1 MQKCS
6 AYSRSPDELK
16 VFNHT
21 ELIVMTIFTNLET
34 QIIKLM
40 KVTWQSKSDTEQYLQ
55 LLQCLLFAKCL
66 SRRYIWQT
74 DLHFPL
80 ALLYFAYGLPSLG
93 CELTPPFPQFNQPPA
108 TVPNVFCYKA
118 VDINT
123 INELIVHSLTKLLIA
138 YFQYWLTKE
147 TQTTKPNQND
157 QTKPT
162 KQKRHI
168 LLFLTPGGGI
178 GVPKKIKLT

>member
-6 AYSRSPDELK
+6 ANSRSPDELK

-40 KVTWQSKSDTEQYLQ
+40 KVTWQSESDTEQYLQ

-80 ALLYFAYGLPSLG
+80 TLLNFANGFLPSLLCG
-93 CELTPPFPQFNQPPA
+93 TTPPFPQFNQPPA
-108 TVPNVFCYKA
+108 TVPNVFCYQA
-118 VDINT
+118 VHNNTLNDI
-123 INELIVHSLTKLLIA
+123 IVHSLTKLLIA
-138 YFQYWLTKE
+138 DFQYWLTYQTK
-147 TQTTKPNQND
+147 TTKPN
-157 QTKPT
+157 
-162 KQKRHI
+162 
-168 LLFLTPGGGI
+168 
-178 GVPKKIKLT
+178 